1 MWSITYMNVVRLSS
15 ISWPLMREDSNTMSD
30 HALATVTITPR
41 GVWLVLS
48 RMGPPRGLLYW
59 RSKFSPLYH
68 GNTFSQP
75 DQPNLPYT
83 FPSTPQLPKVETPSS
98 PSIRTSCYARNN
110 NHAKTPEDFRLNR
123 EVTNILMLNGPN
135 MVLKGANLAVSRG
148 AVQAAVVP

>member
-1 MWSITYMNVVRLSS
+1 
-15 ISWPLMREDSNTMSD
+15 MSD

-83 FPSTPQLPKVETPSS
+83 FPSTPNSPELKLHQAPVFGHLAILGTTTTLRHPK
-98 PSIRTSCYARNN
+98 TS
-110 NHAKTPEDFRLNR
+110 D
-123 EVTNILMLNGPN
+123 
-135 MVLKGANLAVSRG
+135 
-148 AVQAAVVP
+148 